1 MNTMIGNSYPQLDKM
16 MSVGSQAT
24 GQTKDRESAF
34 GELMGSAGKAKP
46 KDKESNQE
54 SEDISKDKPVSNR
67 HLMGA
72 EAMMSM
78 LFNGQLTLGQNV
90 GQVLTSDAWA
100 AAVAGMP
107 GVEAALGKPGDS
119 TMQGQVFA
127 EAADNP
133 MLMDMAGTEMAALEV
148 GVEAVKQEMPKT
160 TKQSE
165 TEIMPETDLNMP
177 ETQKI
182 PGSDIQQDGEADM
195 AEGNDVNQQKFQV
208 DKPGTAKQEKETI
221 TTYQEGAV
229 AAMESLQTANQ
240 AKAPDEAVHVQVS
253 SMEEI
258 PQKLMDQ
265 IEVKT
270 AQGQK
275 EFEVQL
281 EPQNLGKIV
290 IKVSQ
295 GIQGTTVSLMCT
307 EQKTLQMLSEKAGD
321 MGTILETNL
330 GEPTAIFVD
339 KQETSYLNQERE
351 GNGRQERNQ
360 EEEHPAKH
368 QDDDDIPVDFA
379 QRFRLQVVH
388 GL

>member
-1 MNTMIGNSYPQLDKM
+1 MNTMIGNSYPQLDKI
-16 MSVGSQAT
+16 MSVGPQST
-24 GQTKDRESAF
+24 GQAKDKESAF

-54 SEDISKDKPVSNR
+54 LEDISKDKPVSNR
-67 HLMGA
+67 HWMGA

-78 LFNGQLTLGQNV
+78 LFNGQMMLDQKV
-90 GQVLTSDAWA
+90 EQVLTSDGWS
-100 AAVAGMP
+100 AAVTELQ
-107 GVEAALGKPGDS
+107 GVETASENPGGS
-119 TMQGQVFA
+119 IMSGQVFA
-127 EAADNP
+127 EAGDHP
-133 MLMDMAGTEMAALEV
+133 VLMDMAGTKIAALDV
-148 GVEAVKQEMPKT
+148 GLEAVKQEAPKT
-160 TKQSE
+160 TRQLE
-165 TEIMPETDLNMP
+165 TGAMLETDLNMS

-195 AEGNDVNQQKFQV
+195 AEGKDVNQQKLQV
-208 DKPGTAKQEKETI
+208 DRSGAAKQEKETI
-221 TTYQEGAV
+221 TTYQEAAV
-229 AAMESLQTANQ
+229 TTMEPLRVADQ
-240 AKAPDEAVHVQVS
+240 AKGLDEAVQVQVS

-258 PQKLMDQ
+258 PQKLMEQ

-270 AQGQK
+270 EQGQK

-295 GIQGTTVSLMCT
+295 GVQGTTVSLMCT
-307 EQKTLQMLSEKAGD
+307 EHKTLQILAEKAGD

-368 QDDDDIPVDFA
+368 QDEDDIPVDFA